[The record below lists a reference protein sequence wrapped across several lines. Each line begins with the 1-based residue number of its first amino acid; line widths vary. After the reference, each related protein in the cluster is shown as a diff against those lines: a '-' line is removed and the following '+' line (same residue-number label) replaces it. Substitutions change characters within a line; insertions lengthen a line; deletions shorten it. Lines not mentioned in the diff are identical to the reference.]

1 VPIDPPKV
9 STSAQSVP
17 QNPVG
22 VSSKIEMLKISEIS
36 PDNNQPRRYFDKQQ
50 LEELKGSISVN
61 GIITPILY
69 RVDGDKKV
77 IVSGERRYKA
87 ASELGLEELPA
98 QLVSGDYRVIALTE
112 NLQRNSLLPMEEAR
126 AIQDIINASGLAQ
139 QGVAVQL
146 GKAES
151 TISEILKLNSLPSGI
166 QDAAITSPLW
176 SRNKLLKLSKLKDD
190 KQQAEFKKMLEAIE
204 KKEAAKKSLDSNSGE
219 AGQKPTAQPE
229 NKIPKIDRRLTAFK
243 GHIQKLRDRIKK
255 DVEKI
260 KDARFRDGIEKEIR
274 ALLDEVSAYQKGKS
288 EEN

>member
-1 VPIDPPKV
+1 MPIDPPKV

-69 RVDGDKKV
+69 RVDGDKKI

-87 ASELGLEELPA
+87 ASEIGLEELPA
-98 QLVSGDYRVIALTE
+98 QLVSGNYRVIALTE

-139 QGVAVQL
+139 QNVAVQL

-204 KKEAAKKSLDSNSGE
+204 KKEAAKKSRDSSSGE
-219 AGQKPTAQPE
+219 AGQSPTAQPP
-229 NKIPKIDRRLTAFK
+229 NMSQMDRRLNVFK

-260 KDARFRDGIEKEIR
+260 TDARFREGIEKEIR

>member
-1 VPIDPPKV
+1 MPIDPPKV

-17 QNPVG
+17 QNTVG

-87 ASELGLEELPA
+87 ASEIGLEELPA

-139 QGVAVQL
+139 QNVAVQL

-166 QDAAITSPLW
+166 QEAAITSPLW

-204 KKEAAKKSLDSNSGE
+204 KKEAAKNSRDSSSGE
-219 AGQKPTAQPE
+219 AGQKPTAQPP
-229 NKIPKIDRRLTAFK
+229 NMSQMDRRLNVFK
-243 GHIQKLRDRIKK
+243 GHVQKLRDRIKK

-260 KDARFRDGIEKEIR
+260 TDARFREGIEKEIR

>member
-1 VPIDPPKV
+1 MSIDPPKV

-22 VSSKIEMLKISEIS
+22 VSSKIEMLKISEIL
-36 PDNNQPRRYFDKQQ
+36 PDSNQPRRYFDKQQ

-98 QLVSGDYRVIALTE
+98 QFVSGNYRVIALTE

-139 QGVAVQL
+139 QNVAVQL

-166 QDAAITSPLW
+166 QEAAITSPLW

-204 KKEAAKKSLDSNSGE
+204 KKEAAKKSRDSSSGE
-219 AGQKPTAQPE
+219 AGQRPTAQPP
-229 NKIPKIDRRLTAFK
+229 NMSQMDRRLNVFK

-260 KDARFRDGIEKEIR
+260 TDARFREGIEKEIR

>member
-1 VPIDPPKV
+1 MPIDPPKV

-36 PDNNQPRRYFDKQQ
+36 PDSNQPRRYFDKQQ

-69 RVDGDKKV
+69 RVDGDKKI

-87 ASELGLEELPA
+87 ASEIGLEELPA

-139 QGVAVQL
+139 QNVAVQL

-204 KKEAAKKSLDSNSGE
+204 KKEAAKKSRDSSSGE
-219 AGQKPTAQPE
+219 AGQSPTAQPP
-229 NKIPKIDRRLTAFK
+229 NMSQMDRRLNVFK
-243 GHIQKLRDRIKK
+243 GHVQKLRDRIKK

-260 KDARFRDGIEKEIR
+260 TDARFREGIEKEIR

>member
-1 VPIDPPKV
+1 MPIDPPKV

-17 QNPVG
+17 QNTVG

-36 PDNNQPRRYFDKQQ
+36 PDNNQPRRYFDQQQ
-50 LEELKGSISVN
+50 LEELKGSISAN

-87 ASELGLEELPA
+87 ASEIGLEELPA

-139 QGVAVQL
+139 QNVAVQL

-166 QDAAITSPLW
+166 QEAAITSPLW

-204 KKEAAKKSLDSNSGE
+204 KKEAAKKSRDSSSGE
-219 AGQKPTAQPE
+219 AGQSPTAQPP
-229 NKIPKIDRRLTAFK
+229 NMSQMDRRLNVFK
-243 GHIQKLRDRIKK
+243 GHVQKLRDRIKK

-260 KDARFRDGIEKEIR
+260 TDARFREGIEKEIR

>member
-1 VPIDPPKV
+1 MPIDPPKV

-17 QNPVG
+17 QNTVG

-87 ASELGLEELPA
+87 ASEIGLEELPA

-139 QGVAVQL
+139 QDVAVQL

-166 QDAAITSPLW
+166 QEAAITSPLW

-204 KKEAAKKSLDSNSGE
+204 KKEAAKKSRDSSSGE
-219 AGQKPTAQPE
+219 AGQKPTAQPP
-229 NKIPKIDRRLTAFK
+229 NMSQMDRRLNVFK

-260 KDARFRDGIEKEIR
+260 TDARFREGIEKEIR

>member
-1 VPIDPPKV
+1 MSLDPPKV

-17 QNPVG
+17 QNTVG

-87 ASELGLEELPA
+87 ASEIGLEELPA

-139 QGVAVQL
+139 QDVAVQL

-166 QDAAITSPLW
+166 QEAAITSPLW

-204 KKEAAKKSLDSNSGE
+204 KKEAAKKSRDSSSGE
-219 AGQKPTAQPE
+219 AGQKPTAQPP
-229 NKIPKIDRRLTAFK
+229 NMSQMDRRLNVFK

-260 KDARFRDGIEKEIR
+260 TDARFREGIEKEIR

>member
-1 VPIDPPKV
+1 MPIDPPKV

-17 QNPVG
+17 QNTVG

-87 ASELGLEELPA
+87 ALEIGLEELPA

-139 QGVAVQL
+139 QDVAVQL

-204 KKEAAKKSLDSNSGE
+204 KKEAAKNSRDSSSGE
-219 AGQKPTAQPE
+219 AGQKPTAQPP
-229 NKIPKIDRRLTAFK
+229 NMSQMDRRLNVFK

-260 KDARFRDGIEKEIR
+260 TDARFREGIEKEIR

>member
-1 VPIDPPKV
+1 MAVDPPKM
-9 STSAQSVP
+9 STSAQ
-17 QNPVG
+17 PVSQ
-22 VSSKIEMLKISEIS
+22 SSGGISPKIEMLRLSEIS
-36 PDNNQPRRYFDKQQ
+36 PDSNQPRRYFDKQQ
-50 LEELKGSISVN
+50 LTELKDSIRVN

-98 QLVSGDYRVIALTE
+98 QLVSGNYRVIALTE

-139 QGVAVQL
+139 QDVAVQL

-151 TISEILKLNSLPSGI
+151 TISEILKLNSLPSAM
-166 QDAAITSPLW
+166 QEAAITSPLW

-204 KKEAAKKSLDSNSGE
+204 KKEAAKKSLDSSPGE

-260 KDARFRDGIEKEIR
+260 KDARFRESIEKEIR

>member
-1 VPIDPPKV
+1 MSLDPPKV

-17 QNPVG
+17 QNTVG

-98 QLVSGDYRVIALTE
+98 QFVSGNYRVIALTE

-139 QGVAVQL
+139 QDVAVQL

-166 QDAAITSPLW
+166 QEAAITSPLW

-204 KKEAAKKSLDSNSGE
+204 KKEAAKNSRDSSSGE
-219 AGQKPTAQPE
+219 AGQKPTAQPP
-229 NKIPKIDRRLTAFK
+229 NMSQMDRRLNVFK

-260 KDARFRDGIEKEIR
+260 TDARFREGIEKEIR

>member
-1 VPIDPPKV
+1 MSIDPPKV

-139 QGVAVQL
+139 QDVAVQL

-166 QDAAITSPLW
+166 QEAAITSPLW

-204 KKEAAKKSLDSNSGE
+204 KKEAAKNSRDSSSGE
-219 AGQKPTAQPE
+219 AGQKPTAQPP
-229 NKIPKIDRRLTAFK
+229 NMSQMDRRLNVFK

-260 KDARFRDGIEKEIR
+260 TDARFREGIEKEIR

>member
-1 VPIDPPKV
+1 MSIDPPKV

-22 VSSKIEMLKISEIS
+22 VSSKIEMLKISEIL
-36 PDNNQPRRYFDKQQ
+36 PDSNQPRRYFDKQQ
-50 LEELKGSISVN
+50 LEELKGSISAN

-98 QLVSGDYRVIALTE
+98 QFVSGNYRVIALTE

-139 QGVAVQL
+139 QDVAVQL

-166 QDAAITSPLW
+166 QEAAITSPLW

-204 KKEAAKKSLDSNSGE
+204 KKEAAKKSRDSSSGE
-219 AGQKPTAQPE
+219 AGQKPTAQPP
-229 NKIPKIDRRLTAFK
+229 NMSQMDRRLNVFK

-260 KDARFRDGIEKEIR
+260 TDARFREGIEKEIR

>member
-1 VPIDPPKV
+1 MTVEPPRV
-9 STSAQSVP
+9 STTAQSATQSRVD
-17 QNPVG
+17 
-22 VSSKIEMLKISEIS
+22 VSPKIEMLKISEIS

-69 RVDGDKKV
+69 RVDGDKKI

-87 ASELGLEELPA
+87 ASEIGLEELPA

-139 QGVAVQL
+139 QNVAVQL

-166 QDAAITSPLW
+166 QEAAITSPLW

-204 KKEAAKKSLDSNSGE
+204 KKEAAKKSRDSSSGE
-219 AGQKPTAQPE
+219 AGQSPTAQPP
-229 NKIPKIDRRLTAFK
+229 NMSQMDRRLNVFK

-260 KDARFRDGIEKEIR
+260 TDARFREGIEKEIR

>member
-1 VPIDPPKV
+1 MPIDPPKV
-9 STSAQSVP
+9 STNAQSVP

-69 RVDGDKKV
+69 RVDGDKKI

-87 ASELGLEELPA
+87 ASEIGLEELPA

-139 QGVAVQL
+139 QNVAVQL

-176 SRNKLLKLSKLKDD
+176 SRNKLLKLSKMKDD

-204 KKEAAKKSLDSNSGE
+204 KKEAAKNSRDSSSGE
-219 AGQKPTAQPE
+219 AGQKPTAQPP
-229 NKIPKIDRRLTAFK
+229 NMSQMDRRLNVFK

-260 KDARFRDGIEKEIR
+260 TDARFREGIEKEIR

>member
-1 VPIDPPKV
+1 MSLDPPKV

-17 QNPVG
+17 QNTVG

-50 LEELKGSISVN
+50 LEELKGSISAN

-98 QLVSGDYRVIALTE
+98 QFVSGNYRVIALTE

-139 QGVAVQL
+139 QDVAVQL

-166 QDAAITSPLW
+166 QEAAITSPLW

-204 KKEAAKKSLDSNSGE
+204 KKEAAKKSRDSSSGE
-219 AGQKPTAQPE
+219 AGQKPTAQPP
-229 NKIPKIDRRLTAFK
+229 NMSQMDRRLNVFK

-260 KDARFRDGIEKEIR
+260 TDARFRDGIEKEIR

>member
-1 VPIDPPKV
+1 MSLDPPKV

-87 ASELGLEELPA
+87 ASEIGLEELPA

-139 QGVAVQL
+139 QDVAVQL

-204 KKEAAKKSLDSNSGE
+204 KKEAAKNSRDSSSGE
-219 AGQKPTAQPE
+219 AGQKPTAQPP
-229 NKIPKIDRRLTAFK
+229 NMSQMDRRLNVFK

-260 KDARFRDGIEKEIR
+260 TDARFREGIEKEIR

>member
-1 VPIDPPKV
+1 MSIDPPKV

-50 LEELKGSISVN
+50 LEELKGSISAN

-98 QLVSGDYRVIALTE
+98 QFVSGNYRVIALTE

-139 QGVAVQL
+139 QDVAVQL

-166 QDAAITSPLW
+166 QEAAITSPLW

-204 KKEAAKKSLDSNSGE
+204 KKEAAKKSRDSSSGE

-229 NKIPKIDRRLTAFK
+229 NMSQMDRRLNVFK

-260 KDARFRDGIEKEIR
+260 TDARFREGIEKEIR

>member
-1 VPIDPPKV
+1 MSIDPPKV

-22 VSSKIEMLKISEIS
+22 VSSKIEMLKISEIL
-36 PDNNQPRRYFDKQQ
+36 PDSNQPRRYFDKQQ
-50 LEELKGSISVN
+50 LEELKGSISAN

-98 QLVSGDYRVIALTE
+98 QFVSGNYRVIALTE

-139 QGVAVQL
+139 QNVAVQL

-204 KKEAAKKSLDSNSGE
+204 KKEAAKKSRDSSSGE
-219 AGQKPTAQPE
+219 AGQKPTAQPP
-229 NKIPKIDRRLTAFK
+229 NMSQMDRRLNVFK
-243 GHIQKLRDRIKK
+243 GHIQKLRDMIKK

-260 KDARFRDGIEKEIR
+260 TDASFRDGIEKEIR

>member
-1 VPIDPPKV
+1 MSVEPPKV
-9 STSAQSVP
+9 STNAQSAT
-17 QNPVG
+17 QSRVG
-22 VSSKIEMLKISEIS
+22 VGPKIEMLKIAEIS
-36 PDNNQPRRYFDKQQ
+36 PDGNQPRHYFDEQQ
-50 LEELKGSISVN
+50 LEELKDSIRVH

-69 RVDGDKKV
+69 RVDGDKKI

-87 ASELGLEELPA
+87 ASEIGLEELPA
-98 QLVSGDYRVIALTE
+98 QFVSGNYRVIALTE

-139 QGVAVQL
+139 QNVAVQL
-146 GKAES
+146 GEAES

-166 QDAAITSPLW
+166 QEAAITSPLW

-204 KKEAAKKSLDSNSGE
+204 NKEAAKKSRDSSSGE
-219 AGQKPTAQPE
+219 AGQSPTAQPP
-229 NKIPKIDRRLTAFK
+229 NMSQMDRRLNVFK
-243 GHIQKLRDRIKK
+243 GHVQKLRDRIKK

-260 KDARFRDGIEKEIR
+260 TDARFRDGIEKEIR
-274 ALLDEVSAYQKGKS
+274 DLLNEVSAYQKGKS

>member
-1 VPIDPPKV
+1 MSLDPPKV

-17 QNPVG
+17 QNTVG

-69 RVDGDKKV
+69 RVDGDKKI

-87 ASELGLEELPA
+87 ASEIGLEELPS

-139 QGVAVQL
+139 QNVAVQL

-204 KKEAAKKSLDSNSGE
+204 KKEAAKKSRDSSSGE
-219 AGQKPTAQPE
+219 AGQKPTAQPP
-229 NKIPKIDRRLTAFK
+229 NMSQMDRRLNVFK

-260 KDARFRDGIEKEIR
+260 KDARFRESIEKEIR

>member
-1 VPIDPPKV
+1 MTVEPPRV
-9 STSAQSVP
+9 STTAQSATQSRVD
-17 QNPVG
+17 
-22 VSSKIEMLKISEIS
+22 VSPKIEMLKISEIS
-36 PDNNQPRRYFDKQQ
+36 PDNNQPRRYFDRQQ
-50 LEELKGSISVN
+50 LEELKGSIRAN
-61 GIITPILY
+61 GVITPILY
-69 RVDGDKKV
+69 RVDGDKKI

-87 ASELGLEELPA
+87 VSELGLEELPA
-98 QLVSGDYRVIALTE
+98 QFVSGNYRVIALTE

-139 QGVAVQL
+139 QTVAAQL

-151 TISEILKLNSLPSGI
+151 TVSEILKLNSLPSAM
-166 QDAAITSPLW
+166 QEAAIKSHLW
-176 SRNKLLKLSKLKDD
+176 SRNKLLKLSKMKGD

-204 KKEAAKKSLDSNSGE
+204 KKEAAKKSRDSSSGE
-219 AGQKPTAQPE
+219 AGQKPTAQPP
-229 NKIPKIDRRLTAFK
+229 NMSQMDRRLNVFK

-260 KDARFRDGIEKEIR
+260 TDARFREGIEKEIR

>member
-1 VPIDPPKV
+1 MSLDPPKV

-17 QNPVG
+17 QNTVG

-69 RVDGDKKV
+69 RVDGDKKI

-87 ASELGLEELPA
+87 VSELGLEELPA
-98 QLVSGDYRVIALTE
+98 QFVSGNYRVIALTE

-139 QGVAVQL
+139 QNVAVQL

-166 QDAAITSPLW
+166 QEAAITSPLW

-204 KKEAAKKSLDSNSGE
+204 KKEAAKNSRDSSSGE
-219 AGQKPTAQPE
+219 AGQKPTAQPP
-229 NKIPKIDRRLTAFK
+229 NMSQMDRRLNVFK

-260 KDARFRDGIEKEIR
+260 TDARFREGIEKEIR

>member
-1 VPIDPPKV
+1 MSIDPPKV

-139 QGVAVQL
+139 QDVAVQL

-166 QDAAITSPLW
+166 QEAAITSPLW

-204 KKEAAKKSLDSNSGE
+204 KKEAAKKSRDSSSGE
-219 AGQKPTAQPE
+219 AGQSPTAQPP
-229 NKIPKIDRRLTAFK
+229 NMSQMDRRLNVFK

-260 KDARFRDGIEKEIR
+260 TDARFREGIEKEIR

>member
-1 VPIDPPKV
+1 MPIDPPKV

-87 ASELGLEELPA
+87 ASEIGLEELPA

-139 QGVAVQL
+139 QDVAVQL

-166 QDAAITSPLW
+166 QEAAITSPLW

-204 KKEAAKKSLDSNSGE
+204 KKEAAKKSRDSSSGE
-219 AGQKPTAQPE
+219 AGQSPTAQPP
-229 NKIPKIDRRLTAFK
+229 NMSQMDRRLNVFK

-260 KDARFRDGIEKEIR
+260 TDARFREGIEKEIR

>member
-1 VPIDPPKV
+1 MSLDPPKV

-22 VSSKIEMLKISEIS
+22 VSSKIEMLKISEIL
-36 PDNNQPRRYFDKQQ
+36 PDSNQPRRYFDKQQ
-50 LEELKGSISVN
+50 LEELKGSISAN

-69 RVDGDKKV
+69 RVDGDKKI

-98 QLVSGDYRVIALTE
+98 QFVSGNYRVIALTE

-139 QGVAVQL
+139 QDVAVQL

-166 QDAAITSPLW
+166 QEAAITSPLW

-204 KKEAAKKSLDSNSGE
+204 KKEAAKNSRDSSSGE
-219 AGQKPTAQPE
+219 AGQKPTAQPP
-229 NKIPKIDRRLTAFK
+229 NMSQMDRRLNVFK

-260 KDARFRDGIEKEIR
+260 TDARFREGIEKEIR

>member
-1 VPIDPPKV
+1 MTVEPPRV
-9 STSAQSVP
+9 STTAQSATQSRVD
-17 QNPVG
+17 
-22 VSSKIEMLKISEIS
+22 VSPKIEMLKISEIS

-98 QLVSGDYRVIALTE
+98 QFVSGNYRVIALTE

-139 QGVAVQL
+139 QDVAVQL

-166 QDAAITSPLW
+166 QEAAITSPLW

-204 KKEAAKKSLDSNSGE
+204 KKEAAKNSRDSSSGE
-219 AGQKPTAQPE
+219 AGQKPTAQPP
-229 NKIPKIDRRLTAFK
+229 NMSQMDRRLNVFK

-260 KDARFRDGIEKEIR
+260 TDARFREGIEKEIR

>member
-1 VPIDPPKV
+1 MAI
-9 STSAQSVP
+9 
-17 QNPVG
+17 
-22 VSSKIEMLKISEIS
+22 
-36 PDNNQPRRYFDKQQ
+36 
-50 LEELKGSISVN
+50 
-61 GIITPILY
+61 
-69 RVDGDKKV
+69 KKV

-87 ASELGLEELPA
+87 ASEIGLEELPA

-204 KKEAAKKSLDSNSGE
+204 KKEAAKKSRDSSSGE
-219 AGQKPTAQPE
+219 AGQKPTAQPP
-229 NKIPKIDRRLTAFK
+229 NMSQMDRRLNVFK

-260 KDARFRDGIEKEIR
+260 TDAHFRECIEKEIR

>member
-1 VPIDPPKV
+1 MPIDPPKV

-17 QNPVG
+17 QNTVG

-69 RVDGDKKV
+69 RVDGDKKI

-87 ASELGLEELPA
+87 ASEIGLEELPA

-139 QGVAVQL
+139 QDVAVQL

-166 QDAAITSPLW
+166 QEAAITSPLW

-204 KKEAAKKSLDSNSGE
+204 KKEAAKKSRDSSSGE
-219 AGQKPTAQPE
+219 AGQSPTAQPP
-229 NKIPKIDRRLTAFK
+229 NMSQMDRRLNVFK
-243 GHIQKLRDRIKK
+243 GHVQKLRDRIKK

-260 KDARFRDGIEKEIR
+260 TDARFREGIEKEIR

>member
-1 VPIDPPKV
+1 MSIDPPKV

-22 VSSKIEMLKISEIS
+22 VSSKIEMLKISEIL
-36 PDNNQPRRYFDKQQ
+36 PDSNQPRRYFDKQQ

-87 ASELGLEELPA
+87 ASEIGLEELPA

-139 QGVAVQL
+139 QDVAVQL

-166 QDAAITSPLW
+166 QEAAITSPLW

-204 KKEAAKKSLDSNSGE
+204 KKEAAKNSRDSSSGE
-219 AGQKPTAQPE
+219 AGQKPTAQPP
-229 NKIPKIDRRLTAFK
+229 NMSQMDRRLNVFK

-260 KDARFRDGIEKEIR
+260 TDARFREGIEKEIR

>member
-1 VPIDPPKV
+1 MSLDPPKV

-87 ASELGLEELPA
+87 ASEIGLEELPA

-139 QGVAVQL
+139 QDVAVQL

-166 QDAAITSPLW
+166 QEAAITSPLW

-204 KKEAAKKSLDSNSGE
+204 KKEAAKKSRDSSSGE
-219 AGQKPTAQPE
+219 AGQKPTAQPP
-229 NKIPKIDRRLTAFK
+229 NMSQMDRRLNVFK

-260 KDARFRDGIEKEIR
+260 TDARFREGIEKEIR

>member
-1 VPIDPPKV
+1 MSIDPPKV

-22 VSSKIEMLKISEIS
+22 VSSKIEILKISEIL
-36 PDNNQPRRYFDKQQ
+36 PDSNQPRRYFDKQQ

-87 ASELGLEELPA
+87 ASEIGLEELPA

-139 QGVAVQL
+139 QDVAVQL

-166 QDAAITSPLW
+166 QEAAITSPLW

-204 KKEAAKKSLDSNSGE
+204 KKEAAKKSRDSSSGE
-219 AGQKPTAQPE
+219 AGQSPTAQPP
-229 NKIPKIDRRLTAFK
+229 NMSQMDRRLNVFK
-243 GHIQKLRDRIKK
+243 GHVQKLRDRIKK

-260 KDARFRDGIEKEIR
+260 TDARFREGIEKEIR

>member
-1 VPIDPPKV
+1 MSIDPPKV

-139 QGVAVQL
+139 QDVAVQL

-166 QDAAITSPLW
+166 QEAAITSPLW

-204 KKEAAKKSLDSNSGE
+204 KKEAAKKSRDSSSGE
-219 AGQKPTAQPE
+219 AGQKPTAQPP
-229 NKIPKIDRRLTAFK
+229 NMSQMDRRLNVFK

-260 KDARFRDGIEKEIR
+260 TDARFREGIEKEIR

>member
-1 VPIDPPKV
+1 MSIDPPKV

-17 QNPVG
+17 QNTVG

-36 PDNNQPRRYFDKQQ
+36 PDNNQPRRYFDRQQ
-50 LEELKGSISVN
+50 LEELKGSIRAN
-61 GIITPILY
+61 GVITPILY
-69 RVDGDKKV
+69 RVDGDKKI

-87 ASELGLEELPA
+87 VSELGLEELPA
-98 QLVSGDYRVIALTE
+98 QLVSGNYRVIALTE

-139 QGVAVQL
+139 QNVAVQL

-166 QDAAITSPLW
+166 QEAAITSPLW

-204 KKEAAKKSLDSNSGE
+204 KKEAAKKSRDSSSGE
-219 AGQKPTAQPE
+219 AGQSPTAQPP
-229 NKIPKIDRRLTAFK
+229 NMSQMDRRLNVFK
-243 GHIQKLRDRIKK
+243 GHVQKLRDRIKK

-260 KDARFRDGIEKEIR
+260 TDARFREGIEKEIR

>member
-1 VPIDPPKV
+1 MSIDPPKV

-17 QNPVG
+17 QNTVG

-69 RVDGDKKV
+69 RVDGDKKI

-87 ASELGLEELPA
+87 ASEIGLEELPA

-139 QGVAVQL
+139 QDVAVQL

-204 KKEAAKKSLDSNSGE
+204 KKEAAKNSRDSSSGE
-219 AGQKPTAQPE
+219 AGQKPTAQPP
-229 NKIPKIDRRLTAFK
+229 NMSQMDRRLNVFK

-260 KDARFRDGIEKEIR
+260 TDARFREGIEKEIR

>member
-1 VPIDPPKV
+1 MTVEPPRV
-9 STSAQSVP
+9 STTAQSATQSRVD
-17 QNPVG
+17 
-22 VSSKIEMLKISEIS
+22 VSPKIEMLKISEIS
-36 PDNNQPRRYFDKQQ
+36 PDNNQPRRYFDRQQ

-87 ASELGLEELPA
+87 ASEIGLEELPA

-139 QGVAVQL
+139 QDVAVQL

-166 QDAAITSPLW
+166 QEAAITSPLW

-204 KKEAAKKSLDSNSGE
+204 KKEAAKKSRDSSSGE
-219 AGQKPTAQPE
+219 AGQKPTAQPP
-229 NKIPKIDRRLTAFK
+229 NMSQMDRRLNVFK

-260 KDARFRDGIEKEIR
+260 TDARFREGIEKEIR

>member
-1 VPIDPPKV
+1 MSVEPPKV
-9 STSAQSVP
+9 STNAQSAT
-17 QNPVG
+17 QSRVG
-22 VSSKIEMLKISEIS
+22 VSPKIEMLKIAEIS
-36 PDNNQPRRYFDKQQ
+36 PDGNQPRHYFDEQQ
-50 LEELKGSISVN
+50 LEDLKDSIRGN

-98 QLVSGDYRVIALTE
+98 QFVSGNYRVIALTE

-139 QGVAVQL
+139 QDVAVQL

-166 QDAAITSPLW
+166 QEAAITSPLW

-204 KKEAAKKSLDSNSGE
+204 KKEAAKNSRDSSSGE
-219 AGQKPTAQPE
+219 AGQKPTAQPP
-229 NKIPKIDRRLTAFK
+229 NMSQMDRRLNVFK
-243 GHIQKLRDRIKK
+243 GHVQKLRDRIKK

-260 KDARFRDGIEKEIR
+260 KDARFRESIEKEIR

>member
-1 VPIDPPKV
+1 MSLDPPKV

-17 QNPVG
+17 QNTVG

-139 QGVAVQL
+139 QNVAVQL

-166 QDAAITSPLW
+166 QEAAITSPLW

-204 KKEAAKKSLDSNSGE
+204 KKEAAKNSRDSSSGE
-219 AGQKPTAQPE
+219 AGQKPTAQPP
-229 NKIPKIDRRLTAFK
+229 NMSQMDRRLNVFK

-260 KDARFRDGIEKEIR
+260 TDARFREGIEKEIR